1 MHSGTQDH
9 YSEAQKGANP
19 SSSKH
24 DSLLDSNK
32 LRRLPTNGTGSL
44 DSRGIVA
51 PLPEPVPIHQQLF
64 NNRLVINTMSSASS
78 PQRTTGKD
86 RNTMREH
93 IEVDV
98 VAGDPLKD
106 SLIPERVE
114 SNSQEFHVINRS
126 SMKEPD

>member
-1 MHSGTQDH
+1 
-9 YSEAQKGANP
+9 
-19 SSSKH
+19 
-24 DSLLDSNK
+24 
-32 LRRLPTNGTGSL
+32 
-44 DSRGIVA
+44 
-51 PLPEPVPIHQQLF
+51 
-64 NNRLVINTMSSASS
+64 MSSASS